1 MAYNGKL
8 IGPKNEPE
16 FFTGNGIWN
25 LNSIQHWLR
34 QGKWYFNRSATA
46 SATSVIEGDTFTVT
60 LNTVGVP
67 NGTVVF
73 WTTNTITGTIST
85 ADFTDLELTGYR
97 TINNNTCTVSRKIKW
112 TTATSGARQ
121 FTIVFRTENIEGPIV
136 ASSPVITVNDLA
148 TGGTEFTRG
157 AYRVHRFGS
166 SAIFTTNK
174 TITADVFLV
183 AGGGGGGYVGGG
195 GGGAGGVRNTTVTI
209 PAGSRWVY
217 VGGGGGQNGQG
228 GYTTIVGVI
237 DAVGGGGGGNGNANG
252 PSGGGSGGGGGFN
265 QGAAGGT
272 PGQGNNGGNG
282 RNDGNYGAGGGG
294 GGIGGGGGD
303 GYRTD
308 TGRGGNGGPGGYF
321 DPGLDGT
328 AEPYAGGGGGARY
341 FYGFNGTDGVGQ
353 GTNRGGGGRGGGGR
367 PGTETTWTPG
377 DTGVCYIRYLI
388 PT

>member
-1 MAYNGKL
+1 MAYNGNI
-8 IGPKNEPE
+8 IGPKNEPD
-16 FFTGNGIWN
+16 FFRGGGIWN
-25 LNSIQHWLR
+25 LNSIEHWQK
-34 QGKWYFNRSATA
+34 QGKWYFNRTA
-46 SATSVIEGDTFTVT
+46 IVSATSITEGDTFTAT
-60 LNTVGVP
+60 INTQGVP
-67 NGTVVF
+67 DGMYIY
-73 WTTNTITGTIST
+73 WTINVISGTIST
-85 ADFTDLELTGYR
+85 ADFADLELTGYKVMS
-97 TINNNTCTVSRKIKW
+97 NNTATITRKTRW
-112 TTATSGARQ
+112 TTATGGTRQ
-121 FTIVFRTENIEGPIV
+121 FTIAFRTESIEGPIV
-136 ASSPVITVNDLA
+136 ASTPVITINDLA
-148 TGGTEFTRG
+148 SGGTQFTRG
-157 AYRVHRFGS
+157 AYRVHRFGTS
-166 SAIFTTNK
+166 DIFTANK
-174 TITADVFLV
+174 AIAADVFLV

-195 GGGAGGVRNTTVTI
+195 GGGAGGVRNTSVTI

-217 VGGGGGQNGQG
+217 IGGGGGQNGQG
-228 GYTTIVGVI
+228 GYTTITGVI

-294 GGIGGGGGD
+294 GGIGGAGGD

-308 TGRGGNGGPGGYF
+308 TGRGGNGGPGGYY

-328 AEPYAGGGGGARY
+328 AEPYAGGGSGARY
-341 FYGFNGTDGVGQ
+341 FYGFNGVEGVGQ